1 MDLQLEAISAGYGA
15 RTVLHALSLRLADG
29 TLGCL
34 LGPSG
39 CGKTTALRAI
49 AGFEPIRTGRILA
62 GDELLS
68 APGHT
73 LAPEKRGIG
82 MVFQDLALMP
92 HLDVAANVAFGLHR
106 LGRSARAA
114 RVTELLEL
122 VGLSGSARAF
132 PHQLSGGQQQ
142 RVALARA
149 LAPRP
154 RLVLLDEP
162 FSSLDVELRER
173 LSQEVRAILLH
184 EKTAA
189 LLVTHS
195 QFEAFAM
202 ADTIGVMRE
211 GHLHQWDTAYNLY
224 HRPADRFVADFV
236 GEGRLLPGIRRD
248 DGAVEMELGVL
259 PARDAGPHGGPVDIL
274 LRPDDVVHDDAS
286 PVQAMIM
293 ARAFRGAE
301 FLYTL
306 RLDSGQELLSLVPSH
321 HDHAIGT
328 RIGIRLDVEHV
339 IAFEANPSSGEVN
352 IGQTLGHN
360 PSS

>member
-1 MDLQLEAISAGYGA
+1 MELLLDGLSAGYGD
-15 RTVLHALSLRLADG
+15 RTVVHGVSLRIAPG
-29 TLGCL
+29 TIGCL

-39 CGKTTALRAI
+39 CGKTTVLRVI
-49 AGFEPIRTGRILA
+49 AGFEPVSTGRVTGDGLELTGSA
-62 GDELLS
+62 GIVI
-68 APGHT
+68 P
-73 LAPEKRGIG
+73 PERRGIG

-92 HLDVAANVAFGLHR
+92 HLSVAGNVAFGLHR
-106 LGRSARAA
+106 QSRAERAA
-114 RVTELLEL
+114 RVAELLEL
-122 VGLSGSARAF
+122 VGLSASAQAF

-173 LSQEVRAILLH
+173 LSQDVRAILLH
-184 EKTAA
+184 EKTTA

-202 ADTIGVMRE
+202 ADVIGVMNQGR
-211 GHLHQWDTAYNLY
+211 LHQWDSAYNLY
-224 HRPADRFVADFV
+224 HRPVDRFVADFV
-236 GEGRLLPGIRRD
+236 GEGRLLPAMRRA
-248 DGAVEMELGVL
+248 DGSVETTLGVL
-259 PARDAGPHGGPVDIL
+259 PARNGASGTTAGPVDVL

-286 PVQAMIM
+286 PVGAVVS

-306 RLDSGQELLSLVPSH
+306 RLDSGHELLSLVPSH
-321 HDHAIGT
+321 HDHAVGT
-328 RIGIRLDVEHV
+328 RIGIRLDVEHL
-339 IAFEANPSSGEVN
+339 IAFG
-352 IGQTLGHN
+352 I
-360 PSS
+360 

>member
-1 MDLQLEAISAGYGA
+1 MDLQLENLRAGYAGH
-15 RTVLHALSLRLADG
+15 TVLHELSLRVPPG

-49 AGFEPIRTGRILA
+49 AGFEPISAGRVI
-62 GDELLS
+62 GDGEVLS
-68 APGHT
+68 EPGHV
-73 LAPEKRGIG
+73 LAPERRGIG

-92 HLDVAANVAFGLHR
+92 HLDVSANIAFGLHR
-106 LGRSARAA
+106 KPRAERSAR
-114 RVTELLEL
+114 VSELLEL
-122 VGLSGSARAF
+122 VGLTHAARAY
-132 PHQLSGGQQQ
+132 PHELSGGQQQ

-149 LAPRP
+149 LAPKP

-173 LSQEVRAILLH
+173 LSQEVRRVLLH
-184 EKTAA
+184 EKMTA

-202 ADTIGVMRE
+202 ADAIGVMNE
-211 GHLHQWDTAYNLY
+211 GRLLQWDVGYNLY

-236 GEGRLLPGIRRD
+236 GEGRLLPGTRRA

-259 PARDAGPHGGPVDIL
+259 PDVDGVAASGKVDVL

-286 PVQAMIM
+286 PTTAVVM

-306 RLDSGQELLSLVPSH
+306 RLDSGRELLSLVPSH
-321 HDHAIGT
+321 HDHAIGG

-339 IAFEANPSSGEVN
+339 IAFAASSG
-352 IGQTLGHN
+352 
-360 PSS
+360 

>member
-1 MDLQLEAISAGYGA
+1 MDLRLESIRAGYGE
-15 RTVLHALSLRLADG
+15 RVVLHALSLHLAPG
-29 TLGCL
+29 TVGCL

-49 AGFEPIRTGRILA
+49 AGFEPIAAGRILA
-62 GDELLS
+62 DGAAITE
-68 APGHT
+68 PGRIVP
-73 LAPEKRGIG
+73 PEQRGIG

-106 LGRSARAA
+106 TPRAERAA
-114 RVTELLEL
+114 RVSELLDL
-122 VGLSGSARAF
+122 VGLAGSAKAF

-173 LSQEVRAILLH
+173 LSQDVRAILLH
-184 EKTAA
+184 EKATA

-202 ADTIGVMRE
+202 ADVIGVMRA
-211 GHLHQWDTAYNLY
+211 GHLHQWARAYDLY
-224 HRPADRFVADFV
+224 HQPADRFVADFI
-236 GEGRLLPGIRRD
+236 GEGRLVKGSRRA

-259 PARDAGPHGGPVDIL
+259 PARAETHPAGPVEVL

-286 PVQAMIM
+286 PVQATVTG
-293 ARAFRGAE
+293 RAFRGAE

-306 RLDSGQELLSLVPSH
+306 RLDSGSEVLSLVPSH
-321 HDHAIGT
+321 HDHAIGS
-328 RIGIRLDVEHV
+328 RIGIRLDVAHL
-339 IAFEANPSSGEVN
+339 IAFAA
-352 IGQTLGHN
+352 
-360 PSS
+360 

>member
-1 MDLQLEAISAGYGA
+1 VDLRLESVRAGYGA
-15 RTVLHALSLRLADG
+15 HVVLHALSLRLAPG
-29 TLGCL
+29 TVGCL

-49 AGFEPIRTGRILA
+49 AGFEPIGAGRILGDGAVLTDA
-62 GDELLS
+62 GS
-68 APGHT
+68 IVP
-73 LAPEKRGIG
+73 PEKRGIG

-92 HLDVAANVAFGLHR
+92 HLDVAGNVAFGLHR
-106 LGRSARAA
+106 QPRAERDA
-114 RVTELLEL
+114 RVVELLEL
-122 VGLSGSARAF
+122 VGLAGSAKAY
-132 PHQLSGGQQQ
+132 PHELSGGQQQ

-149 LAPRP
+149 LAPKP
-154 RLVLLDEP
+154 RLILLDEP

-173 LSQEVRAILLH
+173 LSQDVRAILLH
-184 EKTAA
+184 EKTTA

-202 ADTIGVMRE
+202 ADVIGVMRD

-236 GEGRLLPGIRRD
+236 GEGRLLPGMRRE

-259 PARDAGPHGGPVDIL
+259 TAREHAPPPGPVEVL

-286 PVQAMIM
+286 AVQATVT

-301 FLYTL
+301 FLYSL
-306 RLDSGQELLSLVPSH
+306 RLDSGREVLSLVPSH
-321 HDHAIGT
+321 HDHAIGC
-328 RIGIRLDVEHV
+328 RIGIRLDVEHL
-339 IAFEANPSSGEVN
+339 IAFAV
-352 IGQTLGHN
+352 
-360 PSS
+360 

>member
-1 MDLQLEAISAGYGA
+1 MELSLESIRAGYAG
-15 RTVLHALSLRLADG
+15 RVVLPGLSLRLETG
-29 TLGCL
+29 TVGCL

-49 AGFEPIRTGRILA
+49 AGFEPISAGRILA
-62 GDELLS
+62 DGVVISEAGRTS
-68 APGHT
+68 T
-73 LAPEKRGIG
+73 PEKRGIG

-92 HLDVAANVAFGLHR
+92 HLDVAGNVAFGLHR
-106 LGRSARAA
+106 KPRSERAA
-114 RVTELLEL
+114 RVEELLEL
-122 VGLSGSARAF
+122 VGLAGSAKAF

-154 RLVLLDEP
+154 PLVLLDEP

-184 EKTAA
+184 EKTTA

-202 ADTIGVMRE
+202 ADVIGVMRD
-211 GHLHQWDTAYNLY
+211 GQLHQWARAYDLY

-236 GEGRLLPGIRRD
+236 GEGRLLPGTRRT
-248 DGAVEMELGVL
+248 DGAIEMELGVL
-259 PARDAGPHGGPVDIL
+259 PARSDAGRAGAVDVL
-274 LRPDDVVHDDAS
+274 LRPDDVIHDDDS
-286 PVQAMIM
+286 PVGAVVR

-306 RLDSGQELLSLVPSH
+306 RLDSGRDVLSLVPSH
-321 HDHAIGT
+321 HDHPIGC
-328 RIGIRLDVEHV
+328 RIGIRIDAQHV
-339 IAFEANPSSGEVN
+339 IAFDQDAAGPASPS
-352 IGQTLGHN
+352 
-360 PSS
+360 

>member
-1 MDLQLEAISAGYGA
+1 MDLRLENLRAGYGDH
-15 RTVLHALSLRLADG
+15 TVLHALSLRVAPG

-49 AGFEPIRTGRILA
+49 AGFEPVSAGRVL
-62 GDELLS
+62 GDGEVLS
-68 APGHT
+68 EPGHVV
-73 LAPEKRGIG
+73 APERRGIG

-92 HLDVAANVAFGLHR
+92 HLDVRANVAFGLHR
-106 LGRSARAA
+106 QPKAQRAA
-114 RVTELLEL
+114 RVAELLEL
-122 VGLSGSARAF
+122 VGLGHAGQAY
-132 PHQLSGGQQQ
+132 PHELSGGQQQ

-154 RLVLLDEP
+154 RLILLDEP

-173 LSQEVRAILLH
+173 LSQEVRRILLH
-184 EKTAA
+184 EKMTA

-202 ADTIGVMRE
+202 ADVIGVMHE
-211 GHLHQWDTAYNLY
+211 GRLLQWDSGYNLY

-236 GEGRLLPGIRRD
+236 GEGRLLPGTRRA

-259 PARDAGPHGGPVDIL
+259 PALNGADAPGEVDVL
-274 LRPDDVVHDDAS
+274 LRPDDVIHDDAS
-286 PVQAMIM
+286 PVGAVVM

-306 RLDSGQELLSLVPSH
+306 RLDSGRELLSLVPSH
-321 HDHAIGT
+321 HDHAIGC
-328 RIGIRLDVEHV
+328 RIGIRLDVEHL
-339 IAFEANPSSGEVN
+339 IAFAR
-352 IGQTLGHN
+352 
-360 PSS
+360 